1 MSFDIYQEEII
12 EHYKSPHNKR
22 QLEKPDLFAHGN
34 NPVCGDDITIYVK
47 VENGAIS
54 DIAFDG
60 RGCAISQASASMLT
74 DSVKG
79 MRLEDVGRMSPE
91 FVRDMLH
98 IPLSAVR
105 MKCATLSLKT
115 LQEAISARVGAKQ

>member
-1 MSFDIYQEEII
+1 MPFDIYQEEII
-12 EHYKSPHNKR
+12 EHYKSPHNKK
-22 QLEKPDLFAHGN
+22 QIEKPDLFSHGN

-74 DSVKG
+74 DHVKG
-79 MRLEDVGRMSPE
+79 MSLEDVGRMSPE
-91 FVRDMLH
+91 FVREMLH

-115 LQEAISARVGAKQ
+115 LQEAIATRVGAQQ